1 MARRGSLDRG
11 PAASEDEPMSTIAD
25 EISKQIKL
33 AMKAGDVVTREVLR
47 VALGEMQTLEAR
59 TGSLSDAEAA
69 SIVRKL
75 IKSND
80 ETMAATCDEGAR
92 TTLRRENEVL
102 RGLLPAT
109 LGVDQI
115 VEALAGVAAAVRAAP
130 NDGAAT
136 GVAMKAL
143 KAASA
148 EVTGKDVSEAVR
160 RLRSG

>member
-1 MARRGSLDRG
+1 
-11 PAASEDEPMSTIAD
+11 MSTIAD

-80 ETMAATCDEGAR
+80 ETMAATGDEGAR
-92 TTLRRENEVL
+92 ATLRRENEVL